1 LPYADGPAVVLVPP
15 TVVVCVGSDVVN
27 VTLAVYG
34 EEPAN
39 EQVMAS

>member
-1 LPYADGPAVVLVPP
+1 VAGVGNAVVR
-15 TVVVCVGSDVVN
+15 

-39 EQVMAS
+39 EQVIAS